1 MLRIERHEGI
11 GTITIDRP
19 AVLNALSW
27 DLMHR
32 LRVAIQELGADPG
45 VGAVVITGAGRGF
58 CAGADIA
65 DLVGPDLDDVALA
78 RVTADRMEDVVT
90 PLCEAIT
97 TSPVPIVAAVN
108 GPCAGG
114 GLGLALLADVTIA
127 ARSASF
133 SIPHVT
139 QLGIVPDLGISWAL
153 SRSIGRAR
161 ALGMSL
167 LGERVSAEQAQ
178 EWGLIWQCVDDN
190 QLTAQVRAVA
200 ARLASLDPAAAV
212 ATRALHD
219 GSSAATLPEQLHRE
233 RRAVRALFSGEH
245 VRATAQ
251 RFLKRAQPVGG
262 NS

>member
-1 MLRIERHEGI
+1 MLRVERDNDI
-11 GTITIDRP
+11 GAITLDRP
-19 AVLNALSW
+19 EVLNALSW
-27 DLMHR
+27 ELMDR
-32 LRVAIQELGADPG
+32 LRVAIQELGADAG
-45 VGAVVITGAGRGF
+45 VRAVTITGAGRGF
-58 CAGADIA
+58 CAGADFA
-65 DLVGPDLDDVALA
+65 DLVAPELEDGALPRA
-78 RVTADRMEDVVT
+78 IADRMEDVLT
-90 PLCEAIT
+90 PMCEAIV

-161 ALGMSL
+161 TLGMSL

-178 EWGLIWQCVDDN
+178 EWGLIWQCVDDD

-200 ARLASLDPAAAV
+200 ARLASLGPAAVV

-251 RFLKRAQPVGG
+251 RFLNRTQPVGG